1 MATTRGTQKSY
12 RNEDFLNSPDARA
25 IRILAEYYEPLQRF
39 RRNQIQDTIV
49 FFGSARL
56 RSREEST
63 RQRDE
68 LLASVNRLDD
78 KTPSKELLE
87 RLRAAEQLV
96 EMSRYYEESAE
107 LARLLSA
114 WSISL
119 KNKRFV
125 ICSGGGPGIM
135 EAANKGAQQ
144 AGAQSIGLNISL
156 PFEQDSNPY
165 IPPDLNLEFHYF
177 FMRKFWFVYPAK
189 ALVAFPGGFGTM
201 DELMEVLTLVQTQ
214 KLRKTVYIVLYGSE
228 FWKKIVN
235 FPALAEMGLISA
247 EDLDLFHFSDSPEEA
262 SAWLQEKLTD
272 GYLSR

>member
-78 KTPSKELLE
+78 KAPSKELLE
-87 RLRAAEQLV
+87 RLRTAEQMV

-177 FMRKFWFVYPAK
+177 FMRKFWFMYPAK

-201 DELMEVLTLVQTQ
+201 DELMEVLTLVQTE
-214 KLRKTVYIVLYGSE
+214 KLRKSVYIVLYGSE

-235 FPALAEMGLISA
+235 FPALAEMGLISP
-247 EDLDLFHFSDSPEEA
+247 EDLDLFHYSDSPEEA
-262 SAWLQEKLTD
+262 SVWLQEKLTD